1 VNDDVDLIRDS
12 YGRYVTKVGSLIQIV
27 LKVSTFKKRH
37 HLVLIDEC
45 PSAMEPLPEEHT
57 EDGDDTELGYGL
69 QWYQHQSI
77 RQNHLEIYSTILY
90 PGEHIYTYY
99 ARTTN
104 TGTFHVPSARV
115 EEMYN
120 RHYGMSSK
128 DMLVVRGVNEDIYS
142 IVAEDD
148 ISSTSRKTSSAS
160 KFTKKGTLSSPRKP
174 LHSPRSVT
182 KYPRKASVSPARESS
197 SSPKQVE
204 ASPRSGSQVHDT
216 LSNSLG
222 DDVIQLDKLKS
233 DSKKLKNTLTFEDDD
248 ANGFD
253 NIAF

>member
-1 VNDDVDLIRDS
+1 MCSTSTKTESNNENSLADTVFINTESLVHNDKTGFENKIIMQKDGQKTLYYRLALHYALSSSKDGRNQISKGFKLERRYFPVNDDVDLIRDS
-12 YGRYVTKVGSLIQIV
+12 YGRYVTTVGSLIQIV

-104 TGTFHVPSARV
+104 TGMFHVPSARV

-148 ISSTSRKTSSAS
+148 QLRLS
-160 KFTKKGTLSSPRKP
+160 KNKLSLQIHQKRIIKFVQS
-174 LHSPRSVT
+174 
-182 KYPRKASVSPARESS
+182 
-197 SSPKQVE
+197 
-204 ASPRSGSQVHDT
+204 
-216 LSNSLG
+216 
-222 DDVIQLDKLKS
+222 
-233 DSKKLKNTLTFEDDD
+233 
-248 ANGFD
+248 
-253 NIAF
+253 